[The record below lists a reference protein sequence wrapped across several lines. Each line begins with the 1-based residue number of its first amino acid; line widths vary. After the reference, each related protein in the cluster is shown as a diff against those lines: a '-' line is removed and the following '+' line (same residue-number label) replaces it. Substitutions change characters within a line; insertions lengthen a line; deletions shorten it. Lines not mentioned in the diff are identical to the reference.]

1 MSTEDQKASTV
12 TLCKG
17 VDTTKFMED
26 MAKAGY
32 ELHDENVPSLR
43 NFDYVLSPT
52 QINTLKSDS
61 SIGSKSQK
69 HQMELTRNT
78 TYPEPAYEISRA
90 WVCASPHEY
99 TYV

>member
-61 SIGSKSQK
+61 RIIDIRYGTQEENGIKLLLIRIK
-69 HQMELTRNT
+69 F
-78 TYPEPAYEISRA
+78 
-90 WVCASPHEY
+90 
-99 TYV
+99 